1 MNRYICQID
10 GHNKTALEAIDA
22 FCKEM
27 FEEHREVELNS
38 LAGNAFGGYGL
49 SFALR
54 GGENNYKVVFRSG
67 MKVFEFFRES
77 EI

>member
-1 MNRYICQID
+1 
-10 GHNKTALEAIDA
+10 
-22 FCKEM
+22 M

-38 LAGNAFGGYGL
+38 LAGNAFGNYEL
-49 SFALR
+49 SFTLKD
-54 GGENNYKVVFRSG
+54 GENNYKVVFRSG